1 MATVETLHITPAEG
15 GAWEVRP
22 GEDAP
27 ATSVHA
33 TEGQAVASVYEQLVA
48 EPGEAEVIVHEAGG
62 GIRSSM
68 RIRRFRPSFDSPDDL
83 DDPAARAEAL
93 RMTPSTARLRAG
105 IARRLPVEGAD
116 LEADP
121 ADLY

>member
-1 MATVETLHITPAEG
+1 MATVEILHITPAEG

-33 TEGQAVASVYEQLVA
+33 TEGQAVASVYERA
-48 EPGEAEVIVHEAGG
+48 RFPGETEVIVHGPGG

-68 RIRRFRPSFDSPDDL
+68 TIRRLRPSFDSTDE
-83 DDPAARAEAL
+83 PAARAEAL
-93 RMTPSTARLRAG
+93 RITPSTARLKAG
-105 IARRLPVEGAD
+105 IVRRLPVDGAD